1 MNYGNGVP
9 RRDARWSP
17 HSRNTNGAA
26 FWAKAGLTAAYR
38 FSGIQKKTSYQR
50 VLSYR
55 VGPKRHSVG
64 WSFPRTS
71 ESR

>member
-17 HSRNTNGAA
+17 HSRNTSGAA

-64 WSFPRTS
+64 
-71 ESR
+71 